1 MGFDGSEIGAMGNHR
16 GSLTWLS
23 KVLQVCPTSLRH
35 PEELSQC
42 HFVPITR
49 CGRMEQKRYINRGL
63 VQILYIIYMR
73 YIVYIYI
80 CVCVLYMVYWC
91 WLTISSL
98 DWTTLDNLQDRLSLK
113 IAAWAEVGLQIKALR
128 CRVKFVADAQS
139 PVSNIFTWL
148 IWICT
153 HLTPKLQTR
162 LSTGTESKKIKNAQN

>member
-1 MGFDGSEIGAMGNHR
+1 MYTYVHNLCIYIYTYMGFCGSESGAMGNHR

-63 VQILYIIYMR
+63 VHILCIYIYIR
-73 YIVYIYI
+73 YIVCIYIYV

-91 WLTISSL
+91 WLTIWSL

-113 IAAWAEVGLQIKALR
+113 IAAWAEVGVQIKALR

-139 PVSNIFTWL
+139 PVSNIF
-148 IWICT
+148 
-153 HLTPKLQTR
+153 K
-162 LSTGTESKKIKNAQN
+162 